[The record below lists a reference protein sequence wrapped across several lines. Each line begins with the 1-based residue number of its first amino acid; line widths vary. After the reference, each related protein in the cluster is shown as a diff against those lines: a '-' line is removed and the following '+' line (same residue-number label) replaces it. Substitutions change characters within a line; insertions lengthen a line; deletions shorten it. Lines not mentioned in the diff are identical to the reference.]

1 MRNERN
7 AGRKPTISVEQIDIA
22 KKRIESGERLTAIA
36 KELGISRQGLYNR
49 IKNTNSI
56 IKAEYY
62 VDGEFTTLIEV
73 DVIKESIHIVNYAKL
88 ISQRAFG
95 MIDNPEWSDFKA
107 LIERCYLYKEGIEN
121 NLKNR
126 LLCTDVAD
134 ETIYL
139 NHDLLSQGNGLK
151 FDLTFFSGS
160 IPRFEFTKKDILL
173 TRTDTDGFQLKAI
186 SRDRRYFVKA
196 QAIIG
201 GIKMNDYA
209 VEILSSSLCRQ
220 LDIPC
225 VLQRKCEFIYNG
237 QSLMG
242 VYSNNFELDGY
253 TFISFERLIER
264 MGLSTNDGEFIR
276 LNAIDKLRWCA
287 DKLSKAGSIEYSL
300 AHKYMLDLA
309 VIDILVG
316 NVDRHTKNF
325 GLFYNTNTGEYE
337 IPLIFDNGMGLFE
350 HDYYRDNYNSFE
362 AAMGNVY
369 VSPYGED
376 PFDMLKILDEEYD
389 LRNLYPQIDNL
400 DYESE
405 WMSDNASEYIKR
417 IKEFWK

>member
-62 VDGEFTTLIEV
+62 VDGECTTLIEV

-95 MIDNPEWSDFKA
+95 TIDNPEWSDFKA

-126 LLCTDVAD
+126 LLCTDVVD

-276 LNAIDKLRWCA
+276 LNAINKLRWCA

-309 VIDILVG
+309 VIDILIG

-325 GLFYNTNTGEYE
+325 GLFYNTNTGKYE

-389 LRNLYPQIDNL
+389 LRKLYPQIDNL

-405 WMSDNASEYIKR
+405 WISDNASEYIKR